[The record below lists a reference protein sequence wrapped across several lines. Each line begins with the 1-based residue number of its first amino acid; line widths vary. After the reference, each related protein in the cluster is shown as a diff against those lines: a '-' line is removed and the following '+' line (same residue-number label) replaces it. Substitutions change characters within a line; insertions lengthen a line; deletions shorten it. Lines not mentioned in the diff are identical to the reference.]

1 MLKEVFSGLLYEYKL
16 CTLQQMLEERF
27 LINDMTM
34 NRVAK
39 PVKVIAVT
47 GGKGGVGKSNVSIN
61 LAVALSQ
68 LGDKVMLLDAD
79 LGLANVDIMLGLK
92 TQKNL
97 ANVLNGEC
105 ELRDIIL
112 EGPHGLQI
120 VPASSGTKSMAE
132 LSSVQHAGIIH
143 AFNQIGHN
151 LDYLI
156 IDTAAGITDM
166 VINFIQAAQDVLAV
180 VCDEPTSITDV
191 YALMKVLNKE
201 YKITRFH
208 VLANMT
214 KTSQEGRELFAT
226 LSGVC
231 TRFLDVTLNYLG
243 AIPFDD
249 NVRQSVKKQKP
260 LLDAFPRSPAS
271 IAIKGLAK
279 KIQRW
284 PTPTNASGNIEF
296 FMERLVARAS

>member
-1 MLKEVFSGLLYEYKL
+1 MSDIANNS
-16 CTLQQMLEERF
+16 EREN
-27 LINDMTM
+27 LSSN
-34 NRVAK
+34 

-68 LGDKVMLLDAD
+68 LGHKVMLLDAD
-79 LGLANVDIMLGLK
+79 LGLANIDIMLGIK
-92 TQKNL
+92 TKKNL
-97 ANVLNGEC
+97 SHVLDGEC
-105 ELRDIIL
+105 ELKDIIL
-112 EGPHGLQI
+112 RGPHGLQI
-120 VPASSGTKSMAE
+120 VPASSGTKNMAE
-132 LSSVQHAGIIH
+132 LSAMQHSGIIH
-143 AFNQIGHN
+143 AFNDIGHQ
-151 LDYLI
+151 LDFLI

-166 VINFIQAAQDVLAV
+166 VVNFIQAAQDVLAV

-201 YKITRFH
+201 HKITRFN

-214 KTSQEGRELFAT
+214 QSSQEGRELFAT

-231 TRFLDVTLNYLG
+231 NRFLDVTLNYLG

-249 NVRQSVKKQKP
+249 NVRLAVKKQKA
-260 LLDAFPRSPAS
+260 LVEAFPRSPAS
-271 IAIKGLAK
+271 VAMKGLAK

-284 PTPTNASGNIEF
+284 PKPTNASGNIEF
-296 FMERLVARAS
+296 FMDRLVSKAS